1 MGERLLMQLIL
12 VLLDAFYA
20 FDAAGLGAVQ
30 LGRWVRG
37 SLRASGRQTRA
48 SKEPQLTGAEHS
60 IFVRFFT
67 QFLIFLGFFD
77 TILNISRIFLN
88 CN

>member
-20 FDAAGLGAVQ
+20 FDAARLGAVQ

-37 SLRASGRQTRA
+37 SLLRASGRQTRA

-77 TILNISRIFLN
+77 TILKW
-88 CN
+88 

>member
-1 MGERLLMQLIL
+1 MQLIL

-20 FDAAGLGAVQ
+20 FDAAGFGAVQ

-60 IFVRFFT
+60 IF
-67 QFLIFLGFFD
+67 L
-77 TILNISRIFLN
+77 
-88 CN
+88 